1 MKQIIQEESKVL
13 NFVSLI
19 LLLSASVQRF
29 SLGNLL
35 KYVNTNIF
43 DIFEVDKRRSSLYFD
58 CDETKCLVL
67 LITLLCERMLVD

>member
-1 MKQIIQEESKVL
+1 MKQIIQEESRVL
-13 NFVSLI
+13 NLVSLI

-43 DIFEVDKRRSSLYFD
+43 DILEVDRRRSSLYCD